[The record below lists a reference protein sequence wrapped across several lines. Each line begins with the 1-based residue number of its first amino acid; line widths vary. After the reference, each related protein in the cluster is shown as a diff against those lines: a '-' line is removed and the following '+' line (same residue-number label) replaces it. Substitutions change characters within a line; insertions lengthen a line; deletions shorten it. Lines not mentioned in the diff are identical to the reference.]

1 MCARAS
7 IEQLQ
12 FIKVTQTAE
21 NIFFRAG
28 FAARESTNDTCHPSI
43 HIALELRNVMRVS
56 LMPGAFQYKMNEL
69 ENEMIAAA
77 GAYSWKDHALCG
89 YTFKAVKCT
98 RKIPASEIFLLHNFI
113 QIDLLCEW
121 RKNLHRILCLT
132 IAFFF
137 TSLRSAAIVPRQT
150 ISFHEIH
157 SI

>member
-12 FIKVTQTAE
+12 FIKACATQTAE

-98 RKIPASEIFLLHNFI
+98 RKIPPSEIFLLHNFI

-121 RKNLHRILCLT
+121 RKKFTPHSVSYYCI
-132 IAFFF
+132 FFYLS
-137 TSLRSAAIVPRQT
+137 SLSLSSHCSAADN
-150 ISFHEIH
+150 
-157 SI
+157 